1 MSKLDKNGK
10 PIYNKDGKVI
20 KGPKY
25 FKPNL
30 ESILNND
37 NQVILRFHYEKF

>member
-1 MSKLDKNGK
+1 MSKLDEEGK
-10 PIYNKDGKVI
+10 PIYNVSGKVM

-30 ESILNND
+30 G
-37 NQVILRFHYEKF
+37 KFLK